1 MESLKEIKKNYVV
14 IVYTASHQSYADEV
28 LNHLDPQGKIFAY
41 RLYRHNCVQV
51 KMAEQMIYVK
61 DLRIFKNIDLKKII
75 IIDNSA
81 LSFAFHLENG
91 IPILPFYKDKN
102 DVEMK
107 SLVNYLNQIATFEDL
122 REVNKKFLKLDYF
135 LNKHIKVDEDDSIYY
150 EESEILN
157 DEETQGK
164 DLFQLNP
171 CEKSKESINE
181 NSFEEG
187 KSRNHLSK
195 HHKGSLNE
203 RLEEF
208 SSALKDF
215 KK

>member
-28 LNHLDPQGKIFAY
+28 LNHLDPDNQIFSY
-41 RLYRHNCVQV
+41 RLYRHNCVRV
-51 KMAEQMIYVK
+51 KMGEDGIYVK
-61 DLRIFKNIDLKKII
+61 DLRLFKNIDLKKII

-91 IPILPFYKDKN
+91 IPILPFYKNKD

-107 SLVNYLNQIATFEDL
+107 SLVNYLNQIAIFDDL

-135 LNKHIKVDEDDSIYY
+135 LSKHIKVDEDDSMYF
-150 EESEILN
+150 EESDIVS
-157 DEETQGK
+157 EEDNHNK
-164 DLFQLNP
+164 DLFVLNP
-171 CEKSKESINE
+171 CEKSRDSITDP
-181 NSFEEG
+181 SFEDG
-187 KSRNHLSK
+187 KSRHISRT
-195 HHKGSLNE
+195 HKGSLDE
-203 RLEEF
+203 RLEDF
-208 SSALKDF
+208 ALALKKI